1 MKILDI
7 KEPQLIETSP
17 SVFLIITDKAGE
29 INYLA
34 QVGNEV
40 LAIVLKT
47 AAQLSD
53 YPVVKQE
60 FQLEHLGQELYII
73 TDNKYFGGLVGTF
86 LSLTWETSKALTH
99 FADKEDLQFT
109 MAINY

>member
-1 MKILDI
+1 MKEII
-7 KEPQLIETSP
+7 EPQQIETAP

-40 LAIVLKT
+40 LAVVLKT

-53 YPVVKQE
+53 YPVEKQE
-60 FQLEHLGQELYII
+60 FQLEHLGQELYKI
-73 TDNKYFGGLVGTF
+73 TDNKYFGGLVGSF
-86 LSLTWETSKALTH
+86 LSLSWETSKALTQ
-99 FADKEDLQFT
+99 FADKKDLQFT